1 MHQVLGR
8 QTLVCAMEWVGA
20 FCEYLQNGDLGRH
33 PWTRKSVEKSRS
45 QRRCSNTPMEK
56 TNQPTNQP
64 SLDALVEKEELCQYH
79 PSLQGGTAE
88 LEEVSSSSQLR
99 TPGKSK
105 AIEKN
110 HGTNTKL
117 IKM

>member
-1 MHQVLGR
+1 MDKKACGEVQISEEMF
-8 QTLVCAMEWVGA
+8 Q
-20 FCEYLQNGDLGRH
+20 YSNGEN
-33 PWTRKSVEKSRS
+33 KS
-45 QRRCSNTPMEK
+45 
-56 TNQPTNQP
+56 TNQP

-117 IKM
+117 IKMSYF